1 MFNYE
6 DYFKKEFGKRM
17 LLARK
22 KAGYTQTEVA
32 KMMGEG
38 WYQQNVKDIEKG
50 NRVPQKANLLKF
62 AEIYN
67 VTEEY
72 LMFGESDPY
81 NLTETE
87 YGFDFS
93 MSHSNA
99 NNKTTNEAK
108 ENIQHK
114 TNKLNKDNLSFISDV
129 CDAVYYNQKQD
140 ELEKKI
146 EQSEEQFKTELLN
159 VKKKKK

>member
-1 MFNYE
+1 
-6 DYFKKEFGKRM
+6 
-17 LLARK
+17 
-22 KAGYTQTEVA
+22 
-32 KMMGEG
+32 
-38 WYQQNVKDIEKG
+38 
-50 NRVPQKANLLKF
+50 
-62 AEIYN
+62 
-67 VTEEY
+67 
-72 LMFGESDPY
+72 
-81 NLTETE
+81 
-87 YGFDFS
+87 

-146 EQSEEQFKTELLN
+146 EHNEEQFKTELLN
-159 VKKKKK
+159 AKKKKK